1 MPGLSSAGWGVI
13 HRIVVR
19 ARRSGAG
26 PSDQDPLACWSRP
39 ELYRAL
45 RERRPGVRVLFTS
58 GYPQRELTPT
68 ATLDRDN
75 FLPKPYTPAEL
86 ARRVRELLDDAAVS

>member
-1 MPGLSSAGWGVI
+1 VLV
-13 HRIVVR
+13 
-19 ARRSGAG
+19 
-26 PSDQDPLACWSRP
+26 PLACLADAHDGEIKLLVTDIVMPGMGGP